1 MIYDVIT
8 NLLGLLSNT
17 PGAPQQTAVTTS
29 ESSSAPTTQPTGT
42 LQSLLTVRWFLQRM
56 SSLLLPLRSLIHSS
70 HLKWSLNPDIDNTF
84 PVSWFLYVS
93 LLRIFVSFVLFVVFD
108 PSRLNVLRPT
118 FFNIESLGHTG
129 ISASGMLPACSTC
142 FYLLDQ
148 ALSWACL
155 LLYLHSRSVHVSL

>member
-1 MIYDVIT
+1 
-8 NLLGLLSNT
+8 
-17 PGAPQQTAVTTS
+17 
-29 ESSSAPTTQPTGT
+29 
-42 LQSLLTVRWFLQRM
+42 M

-118 FFNIESLGHTG
+118 FFNIELLGHTG
-129 ISASGMLPACSTC
+129 ISASGMLQACSTC